1 MTIVVQQYQRKVQ
14 RPWTDQD
21 VFGFSNNGDDTKEF
35 LRAVCFES
43 YESYELCVLS
53 RMSFMSCVF

>member
-35 LRAVCFES
+35 LRDVCFES
-43 YESYELCVLS
+43 YESCVLS
-53 RMSFMSCVF
+53 RMSRMSHVF